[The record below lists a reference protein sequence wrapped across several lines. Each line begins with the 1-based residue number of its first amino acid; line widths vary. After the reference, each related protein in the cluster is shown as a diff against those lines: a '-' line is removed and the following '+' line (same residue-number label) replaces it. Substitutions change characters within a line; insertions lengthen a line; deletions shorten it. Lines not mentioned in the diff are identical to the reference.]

1 MVSHLEVYLRVA
13 GLCVGLAVG
22 VTLYF
27 RSTMTCEKNRR
38 RTNNIMNNWKTTTLG
53 VLTALI
59 AIATGAKEFLSTGS
73 LPDIG
78 LIAASLAAAWGLVM
92 AKDNN
97 ARG

>member
-1 MVSHLEVYLRVA
+1 
-13 GLCVGLAVG
+13 
-22 VTLYF
+22 
-27 RSTMTCEKNRR
+27 MTCEKNRR

-59 AIATGAKEFLSTGS
+59 DLATGAKEFLSTGS

>member
-1 MVSHLEVYLRVA
+1 
-13 GLCVGLAVG
+13 
-22 VTLYF
+22 
-27 RSTMTCEKNRR
+27 
-38 RTNNIMNNWKTTTLG
+38 MNNWKTTTLG
-53 VLTALI
+53 ALTAII